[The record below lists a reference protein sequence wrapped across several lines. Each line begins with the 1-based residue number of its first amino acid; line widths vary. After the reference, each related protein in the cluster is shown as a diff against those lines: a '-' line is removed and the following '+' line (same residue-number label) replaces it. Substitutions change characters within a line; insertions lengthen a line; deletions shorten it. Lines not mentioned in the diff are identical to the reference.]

1 MANTYNSPVINPVST
16 LLTDPV
22 RNFKF
27 LVSFNPTDG
36 AKDTL
41 WGKNFGSM
49 GFVSLSGL
57 SITTEPIAYREGG
70 YNTNV
75 HQIPGQSAFT
85 PISLSKGVMI
95 GQPDNALWMK
105 RLFSVLTPSATT
117 GVGASFRCDLD
128 IQVLS
133 HPNPKAYSGTGDTSE
148 ATTANDQHTS
158 MRFKV
163 YNAWISSLSY
173 SNLDAGSNT
182 LMVEEMT
189 LVHEGWDVHY
199 ATDLS
204 VTGSAKNFDA

>member
-133 HPNPKAYSGTGDTSE
+133 HPNPKAYGGTGDTSE

-199 ATDLS
+199 AKDLS
-204 VTGSAKNFDA
+204 ADGSAKNFDA